1 MSLHPCFA
9 FWRGKKMVEL
19 IRIFVFRSDSLIRPF
34 ITFRME
40 WIRVVEGQRSLVERG
55 KGRIRYCLRRWRML
69 RWVER
74 GTIGACIPVKD
85 RLSNFASWFCWLDPL
100 FNKSIRSI
108 FQVFPSWFSCNN
120 FHESKYEIYHHTIQ
134 ASKNVDSTIPNRSSA
149 SSPKLLCVC
158 VLKRL
163 AADEAERWRINR
175 WNGSI

>member
-19 IRIFVFRSDSLIRPF
+19 IRIFVFRRDSLIRPF

-40 WIRVVEGQRSLVERG
+40 WIRAVEGQRSLVERG

-108 FQVFPSWFSCNN
+108 FQVFPSWFSCITFTNLN
-120 FHESKYEIYHHTIQ
+120 TKSIIILFKRVKISIPPSLIVHRHHPQ
-134 ASKNVDSTIPNRSSA
+134 SSCA
-149 SSPKLLCVC
+149 C